1 MQSWKLVVG
10 GGPLAQLAL
19 WLDIGANGQK
29 KKKKTA
35 SHINEEGQDIRKNPH
50 DAFVNL
56 DIAIYIAVRSSDPL
70 AD

>member
-1 MQSWKLVVG
+1 MKTSG
-10 GGPLAQLAL
+10 GWRATCSIGPLTRHRRERP
-19 WLDIGANGQK
+19 K
-29 KKKKTA
+29 KNKKTA